1 MSCSE
6 LVDNK
11 KKSILVL
18 GKTPTQ
24 ELDDTKIKGEAKYPV
39 NFTRSRRKFKQ
50 QFLICECSKNASILS
65 KRFRKT
71 ISILFR

>member
-18 GKTPTQ
+18 GKSPTQ

-39 NFTRSRRKFKQ
+39 NFQEENLSNSFLYVNAVKMH
-50 QFLICECSKNASILS
+50 QF
-65 KRFRKT
+65 
-71 ISILFR
+71 